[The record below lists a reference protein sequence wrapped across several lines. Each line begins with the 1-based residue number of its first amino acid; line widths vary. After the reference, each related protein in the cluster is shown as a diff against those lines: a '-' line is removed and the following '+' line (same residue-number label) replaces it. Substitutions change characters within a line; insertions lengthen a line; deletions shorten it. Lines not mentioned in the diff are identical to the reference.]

1 MIATNG
7 EEEETDELEAVVQGR
22 VEAVLFVG
30 LVDAQPVE
38 GFNLLDQAV
47 VEDQNILRLD
57 VCAAVLLEQAE
68 RVAQVEDAL
77 EDGLFLRIER
87 EALERRVGHA

>member
-57 VCAAVLLEQAE
+57 ICAAVLLEQAE
-68 RVAQVEDAL
+68 
-77 EDGLFLRIER
+77 
-87 EALERRVGHA
+87 

>member
-30 LVDAQPVE
+30 LVDAQAVE

-47 VEDQNILRLD
+47 VEEENILRLD
-57 VCAAVLLEQAE
+57 ICAAILLEQAE
-68 RVAQVEDAL
+68 
-77 EDGLFLRIER
+77 
-87 EALERRVGHA
+87 